1 MDRGL
6 CQKKNS
12 GVILPLPIPPKKG
25 RGTSRLLCVLRCL
38 KLPCSDLT
46 RPVRTRVC
54 GFFFMTRN
62 SNPPG
67 RFAPPYI
74 WVGSPAVGAYQPQLP
89 QSSPQVMPDS
99 FILDLEPT
107 KFTLVP
113 DLGSVVKLDTQNPA
127 AVLFLQA
134 ATLPKGR
141 CLAAGVPGF
150 KFVTE
155 QPKLA
160 SAPFVF
166 RLTGAEDFVALAF
179 KNNGPNIYLFG
190 LSVSLL
196 KDWNPPAKGDESEE
210 AVLRLININHQ
221 SLIGACELANTET
234 CALKDLTERLLMYL
248 PTFNRQ
254 TRPKVTTSR
263 VWTSGSTASTRRTWW
278 SARSSPRWPTARR
291 ARRRARRQAVRLA
304 QA

>member
-1 MDRGL
+1 
-6 CQKKNS
+6 
-12 GVILPLPIPPKKG
+12 
-25 RGTSRLLCVLRCL
+25 
-38 KLPCSDLT
+38 
-46 RPVRTRVC
+46 
-54 GFFFMTRN
+54 MTRN

-74 WVGSPAVGAYQPQLP
+74 WVGSPAVWAYQPQLP

-113 DLGSVVKLDTQNPA
+113 DLGSVVKLETQNPA

-160 SAPFVF
+160 SAPFVV

-190 LSVSLL
+190 LRLSVSLL

-221 SLIGACELANTET
+221 SLISVCELVNTET

-254 TRPKVTTSR
+254 TRPKVTTVKGTDEWVDR
-263 VWTSGSTASTRRTWW
+263 EYTKNVVECAKFAEMADRKK
-278 SARSSPRWPTARR
+278 SS
-291 ARRRARRQAVRLA
+291 QKGA
-304 QA
+304 QAGGATGAGLSKGGAGDAETKWADALKQLKKFSPLSIL